1 MAVLVVPLAVQL
13 TVLVLSVVLT
23 GSSAQLLMG
32 TLVCVRLPS
41 KIQVR
46 NTRDLRPA
54 HDSTVHQ
61 PASER
66 DGTRIWGPLTIRVR
80 VDDSDWQ
87 AASSARIH
95 LLSHGYHN
103 LKVLRT
109 NPQSQRK
116 S

>member
-13 TVLVLSVVLT
+13 TVLVLSVVLA

-61 PASER
+61 PER

-87 AASSARIH
+87 AATPASSPRIH
-95 LLSHGYHN
+95 LLSHGYH
-103 LKVLRT
+103 KVLRT